1 MSTKVPERYVEIRVA
16 EKIRS
21 IKSPETEKGADV
33 ASKND
38 SIQGDTKTRLDGKIQ
53 TWSSRIVVEKQRCS

>member
-1 MSTKVPERYVEIRVA
+1 MSTKVPEKYVEIRVA
-16 EKIRS
+16 EKYVAQKVRNG
-21 IKSPETEKGADV
+21 ERTDV